1 MQSRSLI
8 SIIAILALAV
18 ILSLACVAVGFLAG
32 WSIRPA
38 TIVKSTPLAEVIDTT
53 VSQDDTDIPTLE
65 RSELFIPFW
74 EAWGIVHDQ
83 YLEQPVDDEILMQGA
98 IQGMMEALGDQHSSY
113 MDPDQYRDATINLTG
128 EYEGIGAWVSTE
140 GEYLTIVEPM
150 EGSPAKEAGLRP
162 GDQIIAIDGEDM
174 TGILPEIARL
184 KVLGPANTSLTLTI
198 LRTGEEAPFD
208 VELVRDS
215 IIVPSVESEILE
227 GNIAYVRLRTFA
239 EKSGQELHDT
249 LQKTMDQKPSGLI
262 FDLRNNSG
270 GALSAAIEVA
280 SQFIDEGVITFE
292 EFADGSRNT
301 YDAGR
306 GGLATEIPLVL
317 LVNEFSASASELVAG
332 SIQDHERA
340 PLVGVTTFG
349 KGTVQRWIDLSNE
362 QGAVRVTIARWLTP
376 NGVNVHEIGLT
387 PDYIVELTDEDFD
400 AERDPQLDKAIE
412 ILLEE
417 LK

>member
-1 MQSRSLI
+1 
-8 SIIAILALAV
+8 
-18 ILSLACVAVGFLAG
+18 
-32 WSIRPA
+32 
-38 TIVKSTPLAEVIDTT
+38 
-53 VSQDDTDIPTLE
+53 
-65 RSELFIPFW
+65 
-74 EAWGIVHDQ
+74 
-83 YLEQPVDDEILMQGA
+83 
-98 IQGMMEALGDQHSSY
+98 
-113 MDPDQYRDATINLTG
+113 
-128 EYEGIGAWVSTE
+128 
-140 GEYLTIVEPM
+140 
-150 EGSPAKEAGLRP
+150 
-162 GDQIIAIDGEDM
+162 
-174 TGILPEIARL
+174 
-184 KVLGPANTSLTLTI
+184 
-198 LRTGEEAPFD
+198 
-208 VELVRDS
+208 
-215 IIVPSVESEILE
+215 
-227 GNIAYVRLRTFA
+227 
-239 EKSGQELHDT
+239 
-249 LQKTMDQKPSGLI
+249 MDQKNSGLI

-280 SQFIDEGVITFE
+280 SEFIDEGVITFE

-301 YDAGR
+301 YDASR

-332 SIQDHERA
+332 AIQDHERA